1 MCVTSHAGRE
11 RPIRWNRGD
20 DILPRNYQITK
31 NNPYLLPH
39 NLYMRVLYIIRDYD
53 RMKDEYQEILQLS
66 PPALTGVPGS
76 RELTDPT
83 GDKAIR
89 LAMISGEMH
98 AVDQALMD
106 IPREY
111 RQGLMRNIKYGDN
124 YPNTA
129 HYNTWRYNKYK
140 FCYKVAKRL
149 KLS

>member
-1 MCVTSHAGRE
+1 
-11 RPIRWNRGD
+11 
-20 DILPRNYQITK
+20 
-31 NNPYLLPH
+31 
-39 NLYMRVLYIIRDYD
+39 MRVLYIIRDYD

-98 AVDQALMD
+98 AVDQALKK

-111 RQGLMRNIKYGDN
+111 RQGVKRNVMYGSW
-124 YPNTA
+124 YPKDADART
-129 HYNTWRYNKYK
+129 YRRWKQRFMYW
-140 FCYKVAKRL
+140 VAEKL
-149 KLS
+149 KII